1 MADLDVVYKP
11 IQFIRGV
18 GPRRA
23 KLLERLGLRTIDD
36 LLHHLPAQ
44 YYDRREM
51 TPLPALQRDML
62 VTVQGVVQKIQ
73 STRKRIDILE
83 VTIEDGDGR
92 AVLVWFNQP
101 FREKE
106 FR

>member
-23 KLLERLGLRTIDD
+23 KLLERLGLRTVDD
-36 LLHHLPAQ
+36 LLHHLPAK

-51 TPLPALQRDML
+51 TPLAEVRGQA
-62 VTVQGVVQKIQ
+62 TATIQGVVSNIRAYET
-73 STRKRIDILE
+73 SGRRMPVLE
-83 VTIEDGDGR
+83 VTLEDGESR
-92 AVLVWFNQP
+92 AVLV
-101 FREKE
+101 
-106 FR
+106 